1 MLMKHLIVLAAIA
14 TLLFAAAPASAQLGG
29 DVGIISVTS
38 DPTGADVNLDG
49 QYQGTT
55 PVEIKVYVTGT
66 PPGSII
72 VSKAGYKT
80 KTVSA
85 PHPAAGATEYVHVS
99 LEPIGPTPTPVQD
112 GYFSIDSS
120 PSGATVRVDGHYV
133 GATPVTTQVTAGTT
147 HRVQVEYS
155 GYDAWSAVYT
165 AYSGQTTNIYASL
178 TPTPQTTGY
187 LKVTSS
193 PSGADVYVDGSHRG
207 YTPMTIGNLIVGA
220 HTLEL
225 RLSGYQKYSETFQI
239 YSGQTTNK
247 NVGLSQSSPTT
258 GSIAVQSFP
267 SGASIYLDGN
277 FQGNTFTNDYFDIIG
292 VSTGTHSIMLRK
304 PGYQDYTTTVSVT
317 GGSIKYVTATM
328 SQQTTPQ
335 TTGKANVISGPSGAE
350 VYVDNLFR
358 GYSPVLVPDLSLG
371 THSITL
377 KMSGYSDWMSTFEVT
392 AGETTPVS
400 ATLTPQ
406 PAPPAPTPSGGL
418 PVAVI
423 GAVGLLGVLLFV
435 AKRR

>member
-38 DPTGADVNLDG
+38 SPSGADVNLDG
-49 QYQGTT
+49 KYEGTT

-72 VSKAGYKT
+72 VSKTGYKAQS
-80 KTVSA
+80 VSA
-85 PHPAAGATEYVHVS
+85 PNPSAGQTESVHVT
-99 LEPIGPTPTPVQD
+99 LEPIAPTPTPVQD

-120 PSGATVRVDGHYV
+120 PQGATVRVDGHYV

-165 AYSGQTTNIYASL
+165 AYSGQTTQIYASL

-187 LKVTSS
+187 LTVTSS
-193 PSGADVYVDGSHRG
+193 PPGADVYVDGSHRG
-207 YTPMTIGNLIVGA
+207 YTPMSVGNLIVGA

-225 RLSGYQKYSETFQI
+225 RLSGYQKSTQTFQV
-239 YSGQTTNK
+239 YSGQTTTK
-247 NVGLSQSSPTT
+247 NVGLSPSSPST
-258 GSIAVQSFP
+258 GSIAVQSYP

-317 GGSIKYVTATM
+317 GGSIRYITATM
-328 SQQTTPQ
+328 TQQTTPQ
-335 TTGKANVISGPSGAE
+335 TTGKANVMSGPSGAE

-377 KMSGYSDWMSTFEVT
+377 KMSGYSDWMSSFEVT
-392 AGETTPVS
+392 AGQTTPVS

-418 PVAVI
+418 PVAVV
-423 GAVGLLGVLLFV
+423 GAVGLLGILLFV